1 MQSAISEFDLYLLAE
16 GTHYRAYE
24 KLGAHITEKDGKRG
38 VQFAVWAPNAK
49 GVSIIGDF
57 NNWNPNAAI
66 MRPST
71 AGIWEGFVPDIAQ
84 GASYKYHI
92 ESRYRDYTVDKA
104 DPYGF
109 AAEIRP
115 NTASRVWNLENYSW
129 RDESWMKTRANTNSL
144 NSPIS
149 FYEVHLGSWKRALEE
164 NNRWLTYREL
174 APLLADYV
182 HDAEFFE

>member
-24 KLGAHITEKDGKRG
+24 KLGAHLTGKDGKRG

-49 GVSIIGDF
+49 RVSIIGDF

-66 MRPST
+66 MSSST
-71 AGIWEGFVPDIAQ
+71 AGIWEGFVPDIGQ

-92 ESRYRDYTVDKA
+92 ESRYRDYKVDKA

-115 NTASRVWNLENYSW
+115 RP
-129 RDESWMKTRANTNSL
+129 TNHRT
-144 NSPIS
+144 
-149 FYEVHLGSWKRALEE
+149 EGW
-164 NNRWLTYREL
+164 
-174 APLLADYV
+174 
-182 HDAEFFE
+182 